1 MVVPA
6 VTSCS
11 GGGCNLYWWRWCVCT
26 CICKNACFHS
36 GKKYMKLHTGSL
48 KLGKLSISP
57 SDCIMTCRHTGS
69 HTSGGNHLL
78 VTDNEVICLPR
89 ICSYIDE
96 KYGFRGFSQLMKIN
110 RRYVFLQMDKLLRN
124 VAFCKPNL
132 KMKFDFILLMKL
144 LTNMNIERARYFFFN
159 GFHKFDMSGLTYLK
173 SLSIWIK
180 INYYHNANCTFN
192 HYS

>member
-1 MVVPA
+1 M
-6 VTSCS
+6 
-11 GGGCNLYWWRWCVCT
+11 
-26 CICKNACFHS
+26 
-36 GKKYMKLHTGSL
+36 HTGSL

-57 SDCIMTCRHTGS
+57 CDCIMTCRHTSS

-159 GFHKFDMSGLTYLK
+159 GFHKFDMCGLTYLK
-173 SLSIWIK
+173 SLSIWKKKSITITMRIVLLITIVGHILEAVSK
-180 INYYHNANCTFN
+180 VIISKQKWSCYYTPV
-192 HYS
+192 